1 MTMTD
6 PIADMLT
13 RIRNA
18 IQARRP
24 SADIPAS
31 NMKKEVARILHEK
44 GFIKSYRVIDDKTQ
58 GMIRIEFKEVK
69 GKHKALNTLKRV
81 SKPGRRVY
89 IQNKEIK
96 PFLGGM
102 GTSIISTSQGVMTEA
117 QARRKGIGGEV
128 LLQVC

>member
-18 IQARRP
+18 LRARRP

-31 NMKKEVARILHEK
+31 NMKKEIARILHEK
-44 GFIKSYRVIDDKTQ
+44 GFIKSYREVDHKTQ
-58 GMIRIEFKEVK
+58 GMIRVEFKQSR
-69 GKHKALNTLKRV
+69 GKHKPLNDLQRV

-89 IQNKEIK
+89 IQNSEIK
-96 PFLGGM
+96 PFLGGI
-102 GTSIISTSQGVMTEA
+102 GVAVISTSQGVMTEE
-117 QARRKGIGGEV
+117 QAKKKGIGGEV
-128 LLQVC
+128 LLQVW